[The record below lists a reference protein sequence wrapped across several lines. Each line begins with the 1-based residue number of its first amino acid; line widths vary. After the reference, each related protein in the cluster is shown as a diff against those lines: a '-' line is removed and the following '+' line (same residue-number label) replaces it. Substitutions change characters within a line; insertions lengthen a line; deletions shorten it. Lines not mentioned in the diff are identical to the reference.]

1 LQPLRSQ
8 AGTNTPSRNDGI
20 ARYPVILDFLSPI
33 SSLRHPLMTVAHR
46 LSIAIAIFLA
56 IALWWPA
63 SVMAQSP
70 QPSFD
75 CKKARAADEHAIC
88 ADEKLAQMD
97 QAVAIALSQVD
108 KDSVKLARQTA
119 YESLL
124 DRHGCGANKLCIV
137 DNQAQA
143 VEILKNFGAKTALP
157 PWIGAYRLSLLE
169 GKPLVNDLPTAVGA
183 CTKTKIAEIT
193 TRFGDELKRP
203 ATSDVDAGSAVNY
216 ANDGHQVSYSY
227 DEALAASAVGD
238 DVILCL
244 ISVPRDCPAGDDR
257 GRVYSA
263 TNLRTKGFWIMPDS
277 QHSCGGA

>member
-1 LQPLRSQ
+1 MINVHRFSIGI
-8 AGTNTPSRNDGI
+8 GT
-20 ARYPVILDFLSPI
+20 A
-33 SSLRHPLMTVAHR
+33 
-46 LSIAIAIFLA
+46 LA
-56 IALWWPA
+56 IALWLPT
-63 SVMAQSP
+63 SVLAQSP

-75 CKKARAADEHAIC
+75 CKKARSADEHAIC
-88 ADEKLAQMD
+88 ADDKLAQMD
-97 QAVAIALSQVD
+97 QVVATALSQVD
-108 KDSVKLARQTA
+108 KDSVKLARQAA

-124 DRHGCGANKLCIV
+124 DRRGCSANKLCII

-143 VEILKNFGAKTALP
+143 VEILRNFGAKAALP

-169 GKPLVNDLPTAVGA
+169 GKPLVNDLPTAVGT

-203 ATSDVDAGSAVNY
+203 EKSDADSGSAVNY

-227 DEALAASAVGD
+227 NEALAASAIGD
-238 DVILCL
+238 EVTLCL
-244 ISVPRDCPAGDDR
+244 ISLPRNCPAGDDR

-263 TNLRTKGFWIMPDS
+263 TNLRTKSFWILPDS